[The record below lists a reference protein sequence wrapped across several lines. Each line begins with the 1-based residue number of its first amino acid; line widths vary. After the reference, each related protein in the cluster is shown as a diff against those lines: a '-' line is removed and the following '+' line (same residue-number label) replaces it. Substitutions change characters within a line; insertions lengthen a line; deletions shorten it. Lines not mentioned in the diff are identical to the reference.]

1 MKRPYEMSWSFGPG
15 AEVVERRM
23 RAIREAERPNYAATT
38 ERLWADAW
46 GPPRPPGNG
55 VLTAAFNAAA
65 EYASQKQPAR
75 HSAVPTR

>member
-15 AEVVERRM
+15 PAVMDARRTKET
-23 RAIREAERPNYAATT
+23 RQTYADATT
-38 ERLWADAW
+38 RLWADAW

-65 EYASQKQPAR
+65 EHAALRQPGR
-75 HSAVPTR
+75 TP

>member
-15 AEVVERRM
+15 AEVLERRM

-46 GPPRPPGNG
+46 GPVQPPGNG
-55 VLTAAFNAAA
+55 FLTAAFNATAEHAA
-65 EYASQKQPAR
+65 LRQPGR
-75 HSAVPTR
+75 TP